1 LAIGR
6 RRALPLISKA
16 SQCLDDEAL
25 AKAVRVLC
33 RREPRFKPVVKAHGI
48 PSLRAGT
55 KGLEGMLT
63 IVTEQFLSLAAARA
77 IWLRLEARL
86 KPFAHDHILAC
97 PQAELVSLGL
107 SNAKAKSFHG
117 LAQAAQ
123 DGRFDH
129 DDLMQMDDEAAQK
142 NLIALPGVGPWTADI
157 YLLSACLRADVWP
170 WGDVA
175 LQAAAQDL
183 FKLKDRPDKKRM
195 LQLAEPFRPY
205 RAVLA
210 RLLWSHYRGL
220 KAMKQAE

>member
-6 RRALPLISKA
+6 RKALPLISKA
-16 SQCLDDEAL
+16 SQSLDEETL
-25 AKAVRVLC
+25 AKAVRSLC
-33 RREPRFKPVVKAHGI
+33 RREPRFKPVVKTHGI

-55 KGLEGMLT
+55 TGLEGMLI

-86 KPFAHDHILAC
+86 QPFKPEEIIAC
-97 PQAELVSLGL
+97 SQAELVSLGL

-117 LAQAAQ
+117 LALATQE
-123 DGRFDH
+123 GRFEH
-129 DDLMQMDDEAAQK
+129 GDLMQMDNEAAQK

-157 YLLSACLRADVWP
+157 YLLSACLRVDVWP

-183 FKLKDRPDKKRM
+183 FQLRERPDKKQM
-195 LQLAEPFRPY
+195 QELAEPFRPY
-205 RAVLA
+205 RAVVA

-220 KAMKQAE
+220 KAMKQA

>member
-1 LAIGR
+1 M
-6 RRALPLISKA
+6 
-16 SQCLDDEAL
+16 SQSLDDDSL
-25 AKAVRVLC
+25 AKAVRSLC
-33 RREPRFKPVVKAHGI
+33 RREPRFKPIVKAHGI
-48 PSLRAGT
+48 PSLRAG
-55 KGLEGMLT
+55 KAGLEGMLI

-86 KPFAHDHILAC
+86 QPFVPDHILAC
-97 PQAELVSLGL
+97 AQQELVSLGL

-117 LAQAAQ
+117 LALAALER
-123 DGRFDH
+123 RFDH
-129 DDLMQMDDEAAQK
+129 HDLSQMDDEAAQK

-183 FKLKDRPDKKRM
+183 FKLKTRPDKTKM
-195 LQLAEPFRPY
+195 LALGEDFRPY
-205 RAVLA
+205 RAVAA

-220 KAMKQAE
+220 KQMKQA